1 MNNKETLEALIKATN
16 CINNVIFYL
25 ERANMKLEVANMYDT
40 LARVSGIISVLSE
53 NEKNAMLKSVLTIK

>member
-25 ERANMKLEVANMYDT
+25 ERAGMKLEVANMYDT
-40 LARVSGIISVLSE
+40 LVRISGIISVLSE
-53 NEKNAMLKSVLTIK
+53 NEKNAMLK

>member
-1 MNNKETLEALIKATN
+1 MNNKEKLEALIKATN

-40 LARVSGIISVLSE
+40 LSRISSVISVLSE
-53 NEKNAMLKSVLTIK
+53 NEKNDMLK